1 MFDATVEYDYMIS
14 FAGYSEE
21 SQRLFNCD
29 CSKSQSNQ
37 IIPAQKNK
45 KKSFWKAFEHTRKNE
60 SPYYEMNMG
69 LSG

>member
-45 KKSFWKAFEHTRKNE
+45 
-60 SPYYEMNMG
+60 
-69 LSG
+69 